1 MTKDVDFDSLV
12 LGGSLESE
20 ELYWK
25 EGYFTDGTPIGD
37 DELDRLAQEHYGMLY
52 DAASRQQVGDFA

>member
-1 MTKDVDFDSLV
+1 MTKDFNFKSLV

-25 EGYFTDGTPIGD
+25 EGYFTDGTPID
-37 DELDRLAQEHYGMLY
+37 EDELDRLAHEHYTMLY
-52 DAASRQQVGDFA
+52 DAASQQRVPDFA